1 MRGSAARPK
10 GRNGLGRMQCERS
23 FANVTPAME
32 PDERRRIGARIAR
45 ARRENGLTQADLAEQ
60 LGITTR
66 SVQNYEAGVIVPWR
80 HLRRIE
86 VVTHRRSGWLL
97 QDRDTPDNPVSAET
111 VHELLDAM
119 MEHQVLLTEQLRL
132 LQKNMA
138 ELAQRRVDR
147 AHGPR
152 RRADA

>member
-1 MRGSAARPK
+1 
-10 GRNGLGRMQCERS
+10 MQCERS

-119 MEHQVLLTEQLRL
+119 REHQVLLTEQLRL

>member
-1 MRGSAARPK
+1 
-10 GRNGLGRMQCERS
+10 
-23 FANVTPAME
+23 ME

-119 MEHQVLLTEQLRL
+119 REHQVLLTEQLRL